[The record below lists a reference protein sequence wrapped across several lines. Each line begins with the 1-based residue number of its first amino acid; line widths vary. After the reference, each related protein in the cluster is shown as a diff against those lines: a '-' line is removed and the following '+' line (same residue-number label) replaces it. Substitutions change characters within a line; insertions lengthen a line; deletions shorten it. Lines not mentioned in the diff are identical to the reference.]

1 MSSKIFNQFIS
12 VYSLAKWTNGL
23 AFKDIHFS
31 NSGVPIIKI
40 AELKNGIS
48 TQTQFTNQ
56 VFDDSVKLNYDDL
69 LFSWSGNP
77 DTSIDVFRYRLKSG
91 WLNQHIFKVEP
102 IEIDKDYLFYL
113 LKSLRPTFAFIAS
126 NKQTTGLGHVTISDL
141 KRLMVHVHSLSDQQ
155 HIVDILGTLDE
166 KIENNNKIIVE
177 LESIISSKYH
187 ELVARNTTEIPL
199 SNCIELY
206 TGKLDANA
214 AEENGEYPFFT
225 CGITPEKIN
234 TYAFDCEAIIIAGN
248 GNFNVKYYN
257 GKFNAYQ
264 RTYVIK
270 VNKYFAIILQHY
282 KGKIKEWSSSARGS
296 VIKFLTKSMLIDDT
310 IKISNNY
317 AKNEEYES
325 FSKTIQEKIKNLL
338 ETNAKLNQLKQLY
351 LKKFFG

>member
-1 MSSKIFNQFIS
+1 MAGNMRAAEFFNPSVVIVDMLLQIHFFEEFDKSFGVTQRISPSQYALFFVEGVPPDTTSANSSILNSFIKDTMPMSSKIFNQFIS

-126 NKQTTGLGHVTISDL
+126 NKQTIGLGHVTISDL

-155 HIVDILGTLDE
+155 HIVDIRR
-166 KIENNNKIIVE
+166 N
-177 LESIISSKYH
+177 
-187 ELVARNTTEIPL
+187 VA
-199 SNCIELY
+199 
-206 TGKLDANA
+206 
-214 AEENGEYPFFT
+214 
-225 CGITPEKIN
+225 
-234 TYAFDCEAIIIAGN
+234 
-248 GNFNVKYYN
+248 
-257 GKFNAYQ
+257 
-264 RTYVIK
+264 
-270 VNKYFAIILQHY
+270 
-282 KGKIKEWSSSARGS
+282 
-296 VIKFLTKSMLIDDT
+296 
-310 IKISNNY
+310 
-317 AKNEEYES
+317 
-325 FSKTIQEKIKNLL
+325 
-338 ETNAKLNQLKQLY
+338 
-351 LKKFFG
+351 